1 MPRRIRRRIRGNFKN
16 ICFKPCG
23 MPTHSLEIITLT
35 KDELEAIRLADL
47 EGLYQEDAA
56 NKMEVSR
63 PTFGRILNNARN
75 KIADAI
81 INGKSIE
88 LI

>member
-23 MPTHSLEIITLT
+23 VPVHDLETVSLS
-35 KDELEAIRLADL
+35 KDELEAVRLADL

-63 PTFGRILNNARN
+63 PTFGRILNSARN

-81 INGKSIE
+81 INGKTIE